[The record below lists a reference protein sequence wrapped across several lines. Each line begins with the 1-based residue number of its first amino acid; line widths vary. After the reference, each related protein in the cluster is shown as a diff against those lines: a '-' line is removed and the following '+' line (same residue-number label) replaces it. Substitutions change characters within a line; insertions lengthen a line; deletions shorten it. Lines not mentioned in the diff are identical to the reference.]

1 MELRH
6 LRYFV
11 AVAEEGSFLRAASR
25 LRVAQP
31 ALSKQIRDL
40 EREVGVTLFH
50 RLPRGIRLTPAGEAF
65 LVEARG
71 TLTAAGRAV
80 TSARGAAND
89 DASDLEF
96 AHGEL
101 GLYTSVIEDL
111 LAAFRCAYPK
121 AQVRVSSMSD
131 ADTDLALREGKPG
144 RWRARRSPP
153 RTGRPRPRSS
163 IVPLTSPRSPAGSR
177 SSGARTRRA
186 SSSTSSTWRER
197 WAARCRTLGGR
208 GSPDSLGGL
217 TVGASSRI

>member
-11 AVAEEGSFLRAASR
+11 AVAEAGSFLGAARR

-40 EREVGVTLFH
+40 EGEVGVTLFH
-50 RLPRGIRLTPAGEAF
+50 RLPRGIRLTRAGEAF

-71 TLTAAGRAV
+71 TLTAAGRGV
-80 TSARGAAND
+80 TSARGAAKD
-89 DASDLEF
+89 GASDLEF

-111 LAAFRCAYPK
+111 LAAFRGAYPK

-131 ADTDLALREGKPG
+131 ADTDLALREGHIDVASVFIAQWRSEERRVGKECRS
-144 RWRARRSPP
+144 RWSPYH
-153 RTGRPRPRSS
+153 
-163 IVPLTSPRSPAGSR
+163 
-177 SSGARTRRA
+177 
-186 SSSTSSTWRER
+186 
-197 WAARCRTLGGR
+197 
-208 GSPDSLGGL
+208 
-217 TVGASSRI
+217 